1 MNRIL
6 FEKEEIIDGV
16 VTFGGVRA
24 EHVLNVLH
32 GEVGQ
37 ILKTGE
43 VNGPIGT
50 GEIVGIED
58 NGWRITDRANELEGQ
73 GQQRKCHYPLSSI
86 NHPLG
91 SCAAP
96 RITVKVSHTEPS
108 LAPWVDVILAPPRP
122 RVMKR
127 LLPQMAA
134 MGIGRIVLVGAE
146 KVEKDFWGATLL
158 KEENYRPLLIDGLMQ
173 CGTSILP
180 TIETWKSFNRFLRE
194 GLPMFAHTRRIV
206 AHPYGVDSGERITD
220 RDSENYPL
228 SSINY
233 PLLLAIGPE
242 GGWTDA
248 EVEKLEAAGFARYSL
263 GSRILRTDTATIAL
277 LAQLMPRE

>member
-6 FEKEEIIDGV
+6 FEEDEIVDGV

-43 VNGPIGT
+43 INGPIGT
-50 GEIVGIED
+50 GEIVEIE
-58 NGWRITDRANELEGQ
+58 NSKVKGEGE
-73 GQQRKCHYPLSSI
+73 GEQRNLKTSTVHLSS
-86 NHPLG
+86 
-91 SCAAP
+91 SST
-96 RITVKVSHTEPS
+96 ITVRVSHTEQS

-134 MGIGRIVLVGAE
+134 MGVGRIILVGAE

-180 TIETWKSFNRFLRE
+180 TIETWKSFNRFMRE
-194 GLPMFAHTRRIV
+194 GLPTFTHERRIV
-206 AHPYGVDSGERITD
+206 AHPYGEKLRVASCELRVES
-220 RDSENYPL
+220 R
-228 SSINY
+228 SSQPKTHNSQ
-233 PLLLAIGPE
+233 PSTLLAIGPE

-248 EVEKLEAAGFARYSL
+248 EVEKLEAAGFVRYSL

-277 LAQLMPRE
+277 LAQLMERGDG

>member
-6 FEKEEIIDGV
+6 FESSEITDGV
-16 VTFGGVRA
+16 VIFSDARA
-24 EHVLNVLH
+24 EHVIKVLH

-37 ILKTGE
+37 TLKTGE
-43 VNGPIGT
+43 VNGRVGT
-50 GEIVGIED
+50 SEI
-58 NGWRITDRANELEGQ
+58 
-73 GQQRKCHYPLSSI
+73 LSVEKGVVSVRVTHDTPSI
-86 NHPLG
+86 
-91 SCAAP
+91 
-96 RITVKVSHTEPS
+96 R
-108 LAPWVDVILAPPRP
+108 PWVDVILAPPRP
-122 RVMKR
+122 RAMKR
-127 LLPQMAA
+127 LLPQLAA
-134 MGIGRIVLVGAE
+134 LGVGRIVLVGAE

-173 CGTSILP
+173 CGASILP

-194 GLPMFAHTRRIV
+194 GLPTFAHQNRIL
-206 AHPYGVDSGERITD
+206 AHPYGV
-220 RDSENYPL
+220 NHPL

-248 EVEKLEAAGFARYSL
+248 EVEKLETLGFVRHSL

-277 LAQLMPRE
+277 LAQLMP

>member
-6 FEKEEIIDGV
+6 FEKDDIADGV
-16 VTFGGVRA
+16 VTFGGTRA
-24 EHVLNVLH
+24 EHVLDVLH
-32 GEVGQ
+32 GEIGQ

-43 VNGPIGT
+43 VDGPIGT
-50 GEIVGIED
+50 GEIVGIE
-58 NGWRITDRANELEGQ
+58 GRTV
-73 GQQRKCHYPLSSI
+73 S
-86 NHPLG
+86 
-91 SCAAP
+91 
-96 RITVKVSHTEPS
+96 VKVTHEGAS
-108 LAPWVDVILAPPRP
+108 LMPWVDVILAPPRP

-134 MGIGRIVLVGAE
+134 MGVGRIILVGAE

-173 CGTSILP
+173 CGASILP

-194 GLPMFAHTRRIV
+194 GLPSFTHQRRIV
-206 AHPYGVDSGERITD
+206 AHPYVEKVNSIV
-220 RDSENYPL
+220 YP
-228 SSINY
+228 SSS

-248 EVEKLEAAGFARYSL
+248 EVEKLEAAGFTRYSL

-277 LAQLMPRE
+277 LARLQPSEEN